1 MIRALAKEK
10 EWAGIL
16 SSIRAQ
22 DLGTSDRQRQ
32 ELILRALAKTRSSV
46 NDLGNRNVADKKKG
60 LPNQND
66 RDTKTTDAI
75 FIRNAGLIILHPF
88 LAPLFEDLGLTENNK
103 WVTKQAQH
111 RAVSILAFL
120 VTEKEEAPEFTLA
133 LNKILCGLET
143 EDVLIAGEALDD
155 STMAACEE
163 LLVQV
168 IGHWT
173 ILKNTG
179 TASLRET
186 FLQRNGKLTQTD
198 HGRLLQVE
206 QKGVD
211 ILLNNLPWGI
221 GVIKLPWMGDILYTE
236 WNG

>member
-1 MIRALAKEK
+1 
-10 EWAGIL
+10 
-16 SSIRAQ
+16 
-22 DLGTSDRQRQ
+22 
-32 ELILRALAKTRSSV
+32 
-46 NDLGNRNVADKKKG
+46 
-60 LPNQND
+60 
-66 RDTKTTDAI
+66 
-75 FIRNAGLIILHPF
+75 
-88 LAPLFEDLGLTENNK
+88 
-103 WVTKQAQH
+103 
-111 RAVSILAFL
+111 
-120 VTEKEEAPEFTLA
+120 
-133 LNKILCGLET
+133 LNKILCGLKT
-143 EDVLIAGEALDD
+143 EDVLIVGEALDD

-186 FLQRNGKLTQTD
+186 FLQRNGKLTKTD
-198 HGRLLQVE
+198 HGRLLQIE

-211 ILLNNLPWGI
+211 VLLNNLPWGI